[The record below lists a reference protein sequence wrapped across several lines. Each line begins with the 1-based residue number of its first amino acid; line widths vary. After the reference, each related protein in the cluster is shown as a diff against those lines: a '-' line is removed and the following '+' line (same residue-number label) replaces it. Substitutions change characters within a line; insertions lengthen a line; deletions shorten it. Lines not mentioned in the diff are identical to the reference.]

1 VALTVE
7 DGTGLANADSYV
19 SIADVTA
26 HLTKFETAATV
37 ALWTGETTADQERAC
52 RGATRYLDLTYGP
65 RYPGRR
71 INETM
76 SLGWPRTQVYDSDG
90 YAIDDDSLPAALVE
104 ACCDLAYLLSQGA
117 DPLAAQTSP
126 ATIGSESV
134 TVGPIT
140 TSKTYVGG
148 KSTVARTAYPKVSRT
163 MAKLLLA
170 DNRIYPG

>member
-1 VALTVE
+1 MALTVE

-26 HLTKFETAATV
+26 HLTKFETSATV

-52 RGATRYLDLTYGP
+52 RGATRYLDLTYGS

-76 SLGWPRTQVYDSDG
+76 SLAWPRSEVYDSDG
-90 YAIDDDSLPAALVE
+90 YLLDDDALPTALVE
-104 ACCDLAYLLSQGA
+104 ACCDLAYRLSQGA
-117 DPLAAQTSP
+117 DPLADQSSP
-126 ATIGSESV
+126 ATIASESV

-140 TSKTYVGG
+140 TSKTYLGG
-148 KSTVARTAYPKVSRT
+148 KSTIARTSYPTVSRT
-163 MAKLLLA
+163 MAKLLLSG
-170 DNRIYPG
+170 NTVYPG